1 MGEQCTVQSDMYSFG
16 VMLIELTTL
25 HLGRKRGEWQLP
37 LAPHNCPQ
45 VRGHRGLVLAGWHW
59 Q

>member
-1 MGEQCTVQSDMYSFG
+1 MYSFG